1 MVQTMRLAA
10 QMATKKFTIGKKKPA
25 KKPAGGAKGGFQTKG
40 WGLPGAR
47 DEILLDN
54 WYGANRKLWLP
65 GGLLDFSDVN
75 PVLDGTAPGDYGLDP
90 FNLSKT
96 QEDFDKYRAYEVIH
110 ARWAM
115 LAVAGIAI
123 PEALADAG
131 ADIPGAVWFKTGAEM
146 LENNFTG
153 TLNYDAEPWGVI
165 DNPLPLPVV
174 AAIQIGLFFFVEQY
188 RSSGSGPE
196 GYVPGKGSFTTGD
209 LESAAASDSLHP
221 GGPFD
226 PFGLADDPEKFAEL
240 KVKEIKNGR
249 LAMFAFLGVAV
260 QAAVTGEGAYAAWK
274 SHVSDP
280 FGSNITTLIG
290 AGERMPTL

>member
-1 MVQTMRLAA
+1 MLTVAPRVAARLP
-10 QMATKKFTIGKKKPA
+10 Q
-25 KKPAGGAKGGFQTKG
+25 
-40 WGLPGAR
+40 
-47 DEILLDN
+47 
-54 WYGANRKLWLP
+54 
-65 GGLLDFSDVN
+65 
-75 PVLDGTAPGDYGLDP
+75 
-90 FNLSKT
+90 

-240 KVKEIKNGR
+240 
-249 LAMFAFLGVAV
+249 
-260 QAAVTGEGAYAAWK
+260 
-274 SHVSDP
+274 
-280 FGSNITTLIG
+280 
-290 AGERMPTL
+290 

>member
-1 MVQTMRLAA
+1 MAQTMRIQA
-10 QMATKKFTIGKKKPA
+10 QMATKKFAKA
-25 KKPAGGAKGGFQTKG
+25 KKPASKGGFQTKG

-65 GGLLDFSDVN
+65 GGLLDFADVN
-75 PVLDGTAPGDYGLDP
+75 PVLNGTAPGDYGLDP

-96 QEDFDKYRAYEVIH
+96 PEDFEKYRAYEVIH

-131 ADIPGAVWFKTGAEM
+131 ADIPGAVWFKTGEEM
-146 LENNFTG
+146 LANGFTG

-174 AAIQIGLFFFVEQY
+174 AAIQVGLFFFVEQY
-188 RSSGSGPE
+188 RSSGTGPE
-196 GYVPGKGSFTTGD
+196 GYVPGKGNFTSGD
-209 LESAAASDSLHP
+209 LEQAAASDSLHP

-240 KVKEIKNGR
+240 KIKEIKNGR
-249 LAMFAFLGVAV
+249 LAMFAFLGCAV
-260 QAAVTGEGAYAAWK
+260 QAAVTGEGAYANWK

-280 FGSNITTLIG
+280 FGANITTVLG